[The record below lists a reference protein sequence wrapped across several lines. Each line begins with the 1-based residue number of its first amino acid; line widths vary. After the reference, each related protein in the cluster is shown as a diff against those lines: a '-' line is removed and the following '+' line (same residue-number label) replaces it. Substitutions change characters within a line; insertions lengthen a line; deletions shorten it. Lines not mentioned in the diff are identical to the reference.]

1 MITPPR
7 FSPERTPADASA
19 TQPNSAPTKPRYPR
33 RADEADSPASRR
45 DGGAG
50 EVMTHDFLLAN
61 LHPELVR
68 DALAAEERRLCA
80 IDL

>member
-7 FSPERTPADASA
+7 FSPERTPADAS
-19 TQPNSAPTKPRYPR
+19 TTRPNSAPTKPRYPR
-33 RADEADSPASRR
+33 HADAADAPASRR
-45 DGGAG
+45 GGGAE

>member
-7 FSPERTPADASA
+7 FSPEYTPTDASE
-19 TQPNSAPTKPRYPR
+19 TRPNSAPTLPRQPR
-33 RADEADSPASRR
+33 DSGAPDSPAWRY
-45 DGGAG
+45 DGTAG
-50 EVMTHDFLLAN
+50 EVMMHDFLLAN